1 MRRNGRLGLTAIA
14 AAVLALTAQQVSA
27 CTGIMLRMKDGAI
40 VHGRTLEFGT
50 PVETS
55 IAVIPRG
62 YQYTGVTPNGDGLKY
77 TVKYGATGIAA
88 FGNPRLLDGI
98 NEAGL
103 AAGTFFFPTFAEYAA
118 VTPENQSKGLS
129 PADFPNWLL
138 TQFGSVDEVR
148 KAVESGAVVITPTVL
163 DGWGPV
169 APPFHYIVYDKT
181 GASLVIEPVG
191 GKLKV
196 HDNALGTLTNSPSF
210 DWHMTNL
217 RNYIA
222 LNPRDVPPLKIDGD
236 SFKALGQGTG
246 MLGLPGD
253 FTPPARFIRAAVFS
267 ATASPADNAGKGI
280 DQVFHILNNF
290 DIPIGVSRDVVNG
303 VVYSDYTQMTVARDP
318 QAQRYYYKTYDDQT
332 IRMVDL
338 KALDLDAKTI
348 RQLSTKSEQPVVNM
362 SGKLKQDQGAATSG
376 SSR

>member
-1 MRRNGRLGLTAIA
+1 MRRPGSAGLTVIA
-14 AAVLALTAQQVSA
+14 AAIVALTAQQVFA
-27 CTGIMLRMKDGAI
+27 CTGIMLKMKDGAI
-40 VHGRTLEFGT
+40 VHGRTLEFGM
-50 PVETS
+50 PVDS
-55 IAVIPRG
+55 SVAVIPRG
-62 YQYTGVTPNGDGLKY
+62 QVFTGQTPNGDGLTY
-77 TVKYGATGIAA
+77 TVKYGATGIVA
-88 FGNPRLLDGI
+88 FGNPRLLDGV

-103 AAGTFFFPTFAEYAA
+103 AAGTFYFATFAGYSA
-118 VTPENQSKGLS
+118 VTPENQNKGLS

-169 APPFHYIVYDKT
+169 APPFHYVVYDKT

-191 GKLKV
+191 GKLV
-196 HDNALGTLTNSPSF
+196 LHDNPLGVMTNSPSF

-222 LNPRDVPPLKIDGD
+222 LNPRDVPPIKIDGD
-236 SFKALGQGTG
+236 TFKALGQGTG

-253 FTPPARFIRAAVFS
+253 FTPPSRFIRAAVFS
-267 ATASPADNAGKGI
+267 ATAIPADNAGKGI

-290 DIPIGVSRDVVNG
+290 DIPVGVSRDVVQG

-318 QAQRYYYKTYDDQT
+318 EGQRYYYKTYDDQT

-338 KALDLDAKTI
+338 KALDLNAKTI
-348 RQLSTKSEQPVVNM
+348 RQFSTSSEQPVVNM
-362 SGKLKQDQGAATSG
+362 TEKLLQGAATSG
-376 SSR
+376 SRH

>member
-1 MRRNGRLGLTAIA
+1 MRRQGRASLTIA
-14 AAVLALTAQQVSA
+14 AAAVFALVAQQVSA
-27 CTGIMLRMKDGAI
+27 CTGIMLKMKDGA
-40 VHGRTLEFGT
+40 VVNGRTLEFGT
-50 PVETS
+50 PVQTS
-55 IAVIPRG
+55 IAVIPHG
-62 YQYTGVTPNGDGLKY
+62 HVFTGQTPNGDGLKY
-77 TVKYGATGIAA
+77 TVKYGATGIVA
-88 FGNPRLLDGI
+88 FDNPRLLDGI

-103 AAGTFFFPTFAEYAA
+103 AAGSFYFPTFAEYAA

-148 KAVESGAVVITPTVL
+148 KAVESGAVVVTPTVL
-163 DGWGPV
+163 EGWGPV
-169 APPFHYIVYDKT
+169 APPFHYVVYDKT

-196 HDNALGTLTNSPSF
+196 HDNPLGTLTNSPSF

-236 SFKALGQGTG
+236 TFKALGQGNG

-253 FTPPARFIRAAVFS
+253 FTPASRFIRAAVFS
-267 ATASPADNAGKGI
+267 ATAIPADNAGKGI

-290 DIPIGVSRDVVNG
+290 DIPVGVSRDVVKG
-303 VVYSDYTQMTVARDP
+303 VTYSDYTQLTVARDP
-318 QAQRYYYKTYDDQT
+318 QALRYFYKSYDDQT

-348 RQLSTKSEQPVVNM
+348 RQFSTKSEQPVVNM
-362 SGKLKQDQGAATSG
+362 SDRLKQDHGPATSG